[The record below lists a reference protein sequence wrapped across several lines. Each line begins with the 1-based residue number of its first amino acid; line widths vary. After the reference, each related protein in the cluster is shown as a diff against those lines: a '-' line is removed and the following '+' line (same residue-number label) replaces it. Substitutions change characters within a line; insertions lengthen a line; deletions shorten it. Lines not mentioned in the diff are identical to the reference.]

1 MAPRVDLAVI
11 NSCNNLLLDKEFE
24 RCYEICG
31 TCISE
36 CLNHLEV
43 PRIASIRD
51 SLCLIAIQALAE
63 LNRWQEVVPYVTKTY
78 SGMEECPVQI
88 IQACLLLHH
97 HVRDLSTCS
106 VLANIWLRKPSNMA
120 LDDYVL
126 VLDTYLFQVLY
137 NVSRWDEMLATV
149 ELCSPAIGSSSVE
162 MYKQQISQLRERAE
176 MNRIETLATQAQQD
190 EQTEEM
196 KKASKESAVAKPS
209 LKKYLENRLS
219 LCRFYAVKSL
229 TWMRN
234 STSSVQ
240 FQNGALLVIIFY
252 LLFTRANADFLS
264 WQTIWSL
271 WSSLVKFWKAM
282 FAPLHQSRSD

>member
-1 MAPRVDLAVI
+1 MYT
-11 NSCNNLLLDKEFE
+11 NSSYVLF
-24 RCYEICG
+24 
-31 TCISE
+31 
-36 CLNHLEV
+36 
-43 PRIASIRD
+43 RIASIRD

-88 IQACLLLHH
+88 IQAWYATTLLALTCLNIIHSLLLHH
-97 HVRDLSTCS
+97 HVRDFSTCS

-209 LKKYLENRLS
+209 LKKYLGS
-219 LCRFYAVKSL
+219 F
-229 TWMRN
+229 
-234 STSSVQ
+234 
-240 FQNGALLVIIFY
+240 I
-252 LLFTRANADFLS
+252 D
-264 WQTIWSL
+264 
-271 WSSLVKFWKAM
+271 
-282 FAPLHQSRSD
+282 